1 MERIETLTKKVH
13 LAAEQLVRMKK
24 EQERLISENKYL
36 QEEHKRVLSLS
47 RENEQLRGRQAAM
60 AARLEKVL
68 AKLKHE

>member
-24 EQERLISENKYL
+24 EHERLSAENKYL
-36 QEEHKRVLSLS
+36 QEENKRALSLS
-47 RENEQLRGRQAAM
+47 RENEQLRSRQAAM

-68 AKLKHE
+68 AKLK

>member
-47 RENEQLRGRQAAM
+47 RENEQLRGRQAAV
-60 AARLEKVL
+60 ATRLEKVL
-68 AKLKHE
+68 AKMKHE

>member
-13 LAAEQLVRMKK
+13 LAVEQLVRMKK
-24 EQERLISENKYL
+24 EREHLVSENKYL
-36 QEEHKRVLSLS
+36 QEEHKRVLLLS
-47 RENEQLRGRQAAM
+47 RENEQLRGRQAAV